1 MVLEKAAIF
10 HHGLNGCRVDNRKR
24 TLLDF
29 SFSFFVV
36 FLRQKIVA
44 AEQYENKKEVVS
56 VEDDSREA
64 EDVLSGVSVLVPPV

>member
-1 MVLEKAAIF
+1 MGVEWTIGSVLCLISAS
-10 HHGLNGCRVDNRKR
+10 V
-24 TLLDF
+24 
-29 SFSFFVV
+29 FFFF